1 MEKTGWPG
9 THSDNENEPF
19 TLQKYHYHG
28 TAVIAISTVLPSSL
42 FTAQSIRISPLM
54 PFDRGR
60 FHPSAEGAKAGI
72 TLLVP
77 RPVIDEEQEQ
87 ILQMILT
94 ARVQQLIIHLRRGGI
109 RHLDINEI
117 LRRGEFKGYAPLHV
131 CVMRGTSSVVAALL
145 ELLALRLARS
155 EGWGEV
161 QCARAAPVQFSSD
174 QLARFRLFHRSSW
187 RGVKVGVT
195 FSAWRRPLRSSGS
208 T

>member
-1 MEKTGWPG
+1 MRHSRVTVKKSADTQLEKHDS
-9 THSDNENEPF
+9 HS
-19 TLQKYHYHG
+19 LIHKIQKK
-28 TAVIAISTVLPSSL
+28 PSS
-42 FTAQSIRISPLM
+42 SSPLEETRNM
-54 PFDRGR
+54 PLDRGR

-109 RHLDINEI
+109 RHLDINER

-145 ELLALRLARS
+145 ELSQADPN
-155 EGWGEV
+155 V
-161 QCARAAPVQFSSD
+161 QA
-174 QLARFRLFHRSSW
+174 
-187 RGVKVGVT
+187 
-195 FSAWRRPLRSSGS
+195 RRPTR
-208 T
+208 